1 MTPEALLIQSLLR
14 IPDKEGNDVDFI
26 LNPDQRAFDEQQTGR
41 DIIAKYRQGGFSTYP
56 LARALVRCMA
66 YRNRRHVILAHNSD
80 TSQKLLARVHYM
92 LKHLRC
98 EEQPDLR
105 YQTQNR
111 IVFNKTDSS
120 IFIGTAGSDDYGVGD
135 TITDLHCSEV
145 SRWPN
150 PQALLAGLFQAVPPG
165 GHILLES
172 TGRGVGNWF
181 HQAAMNAINNTG
193 YKLHFF
199 NWLRTPEY
207 AIRASAE
214 EDATLMA
221 NLDPSLEE
229 PRYAAAG
236 LTAAQLRWRRYKIA
250 ELNYDVRLFKEN
262 YPITLDE
269 CFQATGYNVF
279 KVVNYVETPEW
290 RNVDPWTWRLDN
302 HPVPARSYVAG
313 VDVSAGAGLDY
324 SVLVV
329 FDTVSGEQVYEYRNN
344 MIEPDLFAARA
355 TRVLMEFNNA
365 YVNPERN
372 NHGILFIKELLKAY
386 SAGRIHRPQRGK
398 GRSSVTEIARL
409 AEYGTFTSEV
419 VKGMVIGSL
428 QQQAREELVIHSR
441 LMRDEMGS
449 YIEKENGRLEADI
462 GCHDDLVMAA
472 GMMAFARST
481 AALIDAGL
489 QAATEERRGK
499 RKTEVF
505 EASRA
510 FEELITMY
518 ESGGD
523 PLPIA
528 DGAEWDEEA
537 VAWPFAS

>member
-26 LNPDQRAFDEQQTGR
+26 LNADQRSFDEQQTGR

-98 EEQPDLR
+98 EEKPDLR

-207 AIRASAE
+207 AVRASEE
-214 EDATLMA
+214 EDERLLA
-221 NLDPSLEE
+221 NLDEGLEE
-229 PRYAAAG
+229 PKYHEAG
-236 LTAAQLRWRRYKIA
+236 LSAAQLRWRRYKIA
-250 ELNYDVRLFKEN
+250 ELNYDIRLFKEN
-262 YPITLDE
+262 YPVTLDE

-290 RNVDPWTWRLDN
+290 QNVDPWTWRMAN
-302 HPVPARSYVAG
+302 HPVPGRSYIAG

-344 MIEPDLFAARA
+344 MIEPDYFAGRA
-355 TRVLMEFNNA
+355 GKVLTEFNNA

-372 NHGILFIKELLKAY
+372 NHGILFIKSLLQGY
-386 SAGRIHRPQRGK
+386 PAGRVHKPARGK
-398 GRSSVTEIARL
+398 GRGKDTEISRL

-419 VKGMVIGSL
+419 VKGMVIGAL
-428 QQQAREELVIHSR
+428 QQQAREELTIHSR
-441 LMRDEMGS
+441 LLRDEMGS
-449 YIEKENGRLEADI
+449 YIEKENGRFEADI
-462 GCHDDLVMAA
+462 GCHDDMVMAA
-472 GMMAFARST
+472 GMMAFARPT
-481 AALIDAGL
+481 AAMIDAGL
-489 QAATEERRGK
+489 ARAREEQRGR
-499 RKTEVF
+499 RKTEIF
-505 EASRA
+505 EAGRA

-523 PLPIA
+523 PLPIS
-528 DGAEWDEEA
+528 DGVEWDEEA
-537 VAWPFAS
+537 VAWPQ